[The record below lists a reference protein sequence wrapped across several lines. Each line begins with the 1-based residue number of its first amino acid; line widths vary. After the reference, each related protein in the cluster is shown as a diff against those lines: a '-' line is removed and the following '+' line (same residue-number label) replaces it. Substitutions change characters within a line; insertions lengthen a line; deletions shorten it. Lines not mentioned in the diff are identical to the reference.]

1 VFQLSADGEK
11 IYIGLSDGARDNAI
25 YEYDIA
31 SGSSYELMVIN
42 QLDPTAGVENFITGY
57 DSWDSRGSFYISDFS
72 MYDGDNAYMM
82 GINPVRI
89 KAAKGLL
96 DELVEVSVQSSDSD
110 ISIARSGIAMDSL
123 DVLYEIRGYN
133 SSGDWVATSHGEITL
148 AANQT
153 SLTLDPSS
161 LSQPTGS
168 TVASTQLW
176 IIADGNDYIV
186 AEQRNIEW

>member
-1 VFQLSADGEK
+1 
-11 IYIGLSDGARDNAI
+11 
-25 YEYDIA
+25 
-31 SGSSYELMVIN
+31 MVIN